1 MELAVI
7 KEAIAPGYWNCDRNL
22 IASICDEVFHVTTCR
37 ECSSDLISC
46 FNKLC
51 KFVREQEILL
61 TYQKLESINMA
72 AKKLYRLKDEWKGTT
87 VNVTPLRMVINEE
100 TLNQPEV
107 IKFVLGHSELSK
119 RVELVEEPKKGK

>member
-1 MELAVI
+1 
-7 KEAIAPGYWNCDRNL
+7 
-22 IASICDEVFHVTTCR
+22 
-37 ECSSDLISC
+37 
-46 FNKLC
+46 
-51 KFVREQEILL
+51 
-61 TYQKLESINMA
+61 MA